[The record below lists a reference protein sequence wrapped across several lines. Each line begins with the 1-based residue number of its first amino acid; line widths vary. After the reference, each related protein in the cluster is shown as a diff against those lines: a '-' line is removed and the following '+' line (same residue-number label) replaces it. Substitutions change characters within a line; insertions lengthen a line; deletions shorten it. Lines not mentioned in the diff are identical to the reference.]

1 MSIAMQNQVNDLERR
16 VQELEAFIENLPKNG
31 SDSALEMRLHALEDK
46 YKAMNARMGK
56 KSLMETVWPTNT

>member
-16 VQELEAFIENLPKNG
+16 VQELEALIENLPKNG